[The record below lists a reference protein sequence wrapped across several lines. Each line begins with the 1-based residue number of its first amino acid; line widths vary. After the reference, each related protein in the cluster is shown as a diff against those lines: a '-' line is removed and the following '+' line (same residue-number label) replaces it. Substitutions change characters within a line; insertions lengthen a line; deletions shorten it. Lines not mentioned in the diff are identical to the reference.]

1 MKFRRHT
8 APPTLTGPRAK
19 RIVINA
25 VWIVVAA
32 VIGYLATMI
41 WLFPAPVVSAD
52 RPTPRVLELPRAEA
66 LDTLVRV
73 GLRGR
78 VVETEDHP
86 TLSSGTV
93 IWQDPPPGIVVPEGT
108 VVRLT
113 VSSGASS
120 HPIPDV
126 TGLETSLAREVIETA
141 GFRVRGLDSI
151 AALADPGTI
160 VATRPRAGVARVPGT
175 ALTLVVSRGPANIIV
190 PDLRGLTHSEA
201 WERLEVVGLTAGRVT
216 TRNVRDG
223 TEGLIIDQ
231 RPAPGTLSPKGG
243 RVNLVFARL
252 GQP

>member
-1 MKFRRHT
+1 MRVRRHT
-8 APPTLTGPRAK
+8 ASPADTGRRVK
-19 RIVINA
+19 RIVTNGI
-25 VWIVVAA
+25 WIVAAA

-66 LDTLVRV
+66 LEALIGV

-78 VVETEDHP
+78 IIETEDHP
-86 TLSSGTV
+86 TLTSGTV
-93 IWQDPPPGIVVPEGT
+93 IWQEPPPGVVLPEGA

-113 VSSGASS
+113 VSSGTSA

-126 TGLETSLAREVIETA
+126 VGLETSLAREVLETA
-141 GFRVRGLDSI
+141 GFRIRRLDSI

-160 VATRPRAGVARVPGT
+160 VATRPQAGVARVPGT
-175 ALTLVVSRGPANIIV
+175 PLTLVVSRGPANIIV
-190 PDLRGLTHSEA
+190 PDLRGLTRSEA
-201 WERLEVVGLTAGRVT
+201 WKQLKIVGLTAGRVT
-216 TRNVRDG
+216 TRNVLEG
-223 TEGLIIDQ
+223 EEGLIIDQ